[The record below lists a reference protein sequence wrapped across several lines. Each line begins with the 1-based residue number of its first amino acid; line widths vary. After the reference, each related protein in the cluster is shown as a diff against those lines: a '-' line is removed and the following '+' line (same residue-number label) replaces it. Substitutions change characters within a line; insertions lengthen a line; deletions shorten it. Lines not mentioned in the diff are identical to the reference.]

1 MKETYICSI
10 QDTLNKDANYCNY
23 RPYTYLFYREVIFNL
38 CYLYL
43 FPHNCVQHDL
53 PVIRYS
59 GHLRGIRQ
67 MPLAVQKPHTF
78 PKRHISSCRFS
89 GGCVAHSFLF
99 SFVDYYWVFCFMFL
113 SFFKFH
119 NKRWLFRCESS
130 FNILQL

>member
-1 MKETYICSI
+1 MKFKKRQKHKTKNPIIIHKAKEERVSNTTTTKTARRYMSFRKGMRFLNRF

-67 MPLAVQKPHTF
+67 MPLAVQKPHTY
-78 PKRHISSCRFS
+78 K
-89 GGCVAHSFLF
+89 
-99 SFVDYYWVFCFMFL
+99 
-113 SFFKFH
+113 
-119 NKRWLFRCESS
+119 
-130 FNILQL
+130 